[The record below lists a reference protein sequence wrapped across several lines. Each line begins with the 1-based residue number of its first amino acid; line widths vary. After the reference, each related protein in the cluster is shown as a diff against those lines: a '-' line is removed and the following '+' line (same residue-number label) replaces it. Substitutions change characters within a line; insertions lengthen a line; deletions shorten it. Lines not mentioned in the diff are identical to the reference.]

1 MVQNQSVLG
10 FESGVCRV
18 VIFLPFRGFPRA
30 VLQRRD
36 GPPAAVGGSN
46 IIGSRHDSERASG
59 RGRGASGASP
69 ASHGL
74 LPAHH
79 SRGSPSPSPAR
90 PGPGGQRG
98 VTAGAA
104 GAGGGLVAG
113 LPRKR
118 AGIASG
124 EDSAAEAAPA
134 ASPAIRASSNPCG
147 SLRTFF
153 SRD

>member
-1 MVQNQSVLG
+1 MDFPALFSSAEMGHQLQLVGVTLLG
-10 FESGVCRV
+10 V
-18 VIFLPFRGFPRA
+18 A
-30 VLQRRD
+30 MT
-36 GPPAAVGGSN
+36 A
-46 IIGSRHDSERASG
+46 SERAGEDGERAALAQHHMGSCQPITP
-59 RGRGASGASP
+59 GAAP
-69 ASHGL
+69 A
-74 LPAHH
+74 PA
-79 SRGSPSPSPAR
+79 PAR